1 MDGQS
6 TPGATTAGTTQ
17 AILLIRVLAAL
28 SLLPLLVPALSLLGP
43 RAIVPPGGGWTTLW
57 PVVLALGAT
66 LYIVYWLRTW
76 PARPATEVAAILIG
90 MAALATLDQAWSPL
104 ITGDLWFYVA
114 AVAGAAL
121 RARWATLIVF
131 LMAVVLIGALLLT
144 SFHSAPVYS
153 TRVSSPTVVTQAP
166 VFTDRLI
173 PFATST
179 AELLLGVLV
188 GALVTF
194 LVRINAE
201 LRDARTM
208 AARLAVEE
216 ERTRM
221 ARDLHDLLGQNLSL
235 IGVKL
240 DLARR
245 LIGEP
250 ANPAAEEILE
260 AQRMARDALRDVREA
275 VGGYRQPTLEGEL
288 AGARVALQAAG
299 IVLELAADPA
309 VLTPATDATCA
320 WVVREGV
327 TNVMRH
333 SRASSCQIDIG
344 HRGGRL
350 IICVTDDGIGGQPN
364 GAGMGLRGVYE
375 RVTALGGTLTSGPAR
390 SGKGFQLVARL
401 PVDAPEPEDGAN

>member
-1 MDGQS
+1 M
-6 TPGATTAGTTQ
+6 PGATTAGTTQ
-17 AILLIRVLAAL
+17 AILLIRVLAVL
-28 SLLPLLVPALSLLGP
+28 SLLPLLVPVLSLLGP
-43 RAIVPPGGGWTTLW
+43 RWIAPAGGGWITLW

-66 LYIVYWLRTW
+66 IYIAYWLRTW
-76 PARPATEVAAILIG
+76 PARPVIEVAAILIG
-90 MAALATLDQAWSPL
+90 MATLATLDQAWSPL

-114 AVAGAAL
+114 VVAGAAL
-121 RARWATLIVF
+121 RARWATLVVF
-131 LMAVVLIGALLLT
+131 LMAVVLIGALILT
-144 SFHSAPVYS
+144 SSQSAPVYS
-153 TRVSSPTVVTQAP
+153 RVSSGTVATQAR

-173 PFATST
+173 PFAAST
-179 AELLLGVLV
+179 AELLLGGLV

-201 LRDARTM
+201 LRDAR
-208 AARLAVEE
+208 AVAVRLAVEE

-250 ANPAAEEILE
+250 ANAAAEEILE
-260 AQRMARDALRDVREA
+260 AQRMARDALRGVREA

-288 AGARVALQAAG
+288 TGARVALEAAG
-299 IVLELAADPA
+299 VVLELAAEPG
-309 VLTPATDATCA
+309 VLTPATDATGA

-327 TNVMRH
+327 TNVIRH
-333 SRASSCQIDIG
+333 SRASSCRIDIG
-344 HRGGRL
+344 NRAGRL
-350 IICVTDDGIGGQPN
+350 VVCVTDDGIGGQPN
-364 GAGMGLRGVYE
+364 GAGMGLRGAYE
-375 RVTALGGTLTSGPAR
+375 RVAAVGGTLTSGPAR

-401 PVDAPEPEDGAN
+401 PLDAPQPEDGAD